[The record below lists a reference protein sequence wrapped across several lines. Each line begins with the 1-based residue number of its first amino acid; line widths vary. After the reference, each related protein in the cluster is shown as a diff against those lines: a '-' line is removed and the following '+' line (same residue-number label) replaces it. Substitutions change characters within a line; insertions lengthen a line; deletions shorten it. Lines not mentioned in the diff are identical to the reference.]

1 MAYTDL
7 LNETLDDLSANLA
20 TITGLRVVT
29 DPRFINPPCVFIDA
43 PSFTAWN
50 YNIVKMSFPV
60 RIIGSGPG
68 DLNNLRNL
76 LASAAAVLSK
86 NVAVTD
92 GRPTYVTIGG
102 QEYAAYDLT
111 IPIQGQTA

>member
-7 LNETLDDLSANLA
+7 FNETLDDLAANLA
-20 TITGLRVVT
+20 SITGLRVVT
-29 DPRFINPPCVFIDA
+29 DPRFINPPCVFVDA

-50 YNIVKMSFPV
+50 YNIVKMTFPV
-60 RIIGSGPG
+60 RVVAAGPG
-68 DLNNLRNL
+68 DLNNLRAL
-76 LASAAAVLSK
+76 MSTAAKILAK
-86 NVAVTD
+86 NVAVTE

-102 QEYAAYDLT
+102 QEFAAYDLT

>member
-1 MAYTDL
+1 MAYNDL
-7 LNETLDDLSANLA
+7 FNETLDDLAANL
-20 TITGLRVVT
+20 TSITGLRVVT
-29 DPRFINPPCVFIDA
+29 DPRFINPPCVFVDA

-50 YNIVKMSFPV
+50 YNIVKMTFPV

-68 DLNNLRNL
+68 DLNNLRGL
-76 LASAAAVLSK
+76 LASAAAVLST

-102 QEYAAYDLT
+102 QEFAAYDLS
-111 IPIQGQTA
+111 IPIQGQTS